1 MNSKTKKGL
10 RLAAAAIFVF
20 ALALNIK
27 ITLDDPFLL
36 LSDEAIAVTTSNSS
50 SSSSSASPGNWKATY
65 PECEFSVSIG
75 IPPLVIT
82 KTEKG
87 TYRVCSEGSGVCL
100 YNDGTC
106 CKRAFGICVL

>member
-10 RLAAAAIFVF
+10 RLVAAAIFVF
-20 ALALNIK
+20 ALLLNIK
-27 ITLDDPFLL
+27 VTLDDPFLL
-36 LSDEAIAVTTSNSS
+36 LSEQAMAVTTSGG
-50 SSSSSASPGNWKATY
+50 SSSSATPGNWKATY

-100 YNDGTC
+100 FNDGTC

>member
-1 MNSKTKKGL
+1 MDPKTKKGL

-20 ALALNIK
+20 ALAFNIK
-27 ITLDDPFLL
+27 ITLDDPFLM
-36 LSDEAIAVTTSNSS
+36 LSDKTVASTTSNS

-65 PECEFSVSIG
+65 PECEFPVSIG

-87 TYRVCSEGSGVCL
+87 TYRVCSKGSGVCL
-100 YNDGTC
+100 FNDGTC